1 MEILTEKSYDF
12 RRNVPLIRKV
22 RVLFKPRLIF
32 PCINGPIVNSQGR
45 NSDFFVM
52 CAFGFVGLSTFQ
64 RTRFEL
70 HREVSKRSNTLFSS
84 SSLSLEDS

>member
-1 MEILTEKSYDF
+1 MEKTYDF
-12 RRNVPLIRKV
+12 RRNVPFIRKV
-22 RVLFKPRLIF
+22 RVLFKPGLIF

-52 CAFGFVGLSTFQ
+52 YAIGFVGLSTFQ

-84 SSLSLEDS
+84 SSPSLEDS

>member
-1 MEILTEKSYDF
+1 MCRLYGKFASY
-12 RRNVPLIRKV
+12 
-22 RVLFKPRLIF
+22 LIF
-32 PCINGPIVNSQGR
+32 PRINGPIVNSQGR
-45 NSDFFVM
+45 NSYFFVM
-52 CAFGFVGLSTFQ
+52 CAIGFVSLSTFQ